1 MKSNTRFARQQNI
14 VPQKKIFVVTEGK
27 ETEPFYFEVLN
38 KFPIRIILKT
48 IPNGGSPLG
57 VLKKIK
63 QFVAKNELESDH
75 ELWAVIDRDDWE
87 KAHINELQQW
97 LKKRGRQFGFVLSNP
112 CFEQWLILHYPNKK
126 SFVKSNACKEHFEN
140 SICNGRWRN
149 VLSDLSPKKVKSAV
163 AVAEREDMSG
173 QNGWP
178 SEHGQTTVYKLVN
191 RYLKKK

>member
-14 VPQKKIFVVTEGK
+14 VPQKKIFVFAEGK

-48 IPNGGSPLG
+48 IPKGGSPLG

-63 QFVAKNELESDH
+63 QFVEKNELESDQ

-97 LKKRGRQFGFVLSNP
+97 LKNKGHQFGFVLSNP
-112 CFEQWLILHYPNKK
+112 CFEQWLIMHYPNKR
-126 SFVKSNACKEHFEN
+126 SFVKSKACKKYFEN
-140 SICNGRWRN
+140 SICSGRWRK
-149 VLSDLSPKKVKSAV
+149 VLSALSEKEVKTAV
-163 AVAEREDMSG
+163 TIAKREDTSS

-178 SEHGQTTVYKLVN
+178 LEYGQSTVYKLVN
-191 RYLKKK
+191 KYLKKN